1 MNNTFEYDVVLSF
14 AGEDRSYVE
23 KVASFLQSQNTKVFY
38 DEFDQVNL
46 WGKDLYEYLDEIYRK
61 KGRYCIMFISKYYA
75 LKAWSTHERKSAQA
89 RAIESNQEYILPARF
104 DATEIPGILP
114 TVKYIDLNK
123 YTPEQFGGIVLSKLE
138 GASSIKKPSPPHPKT
153 NKITTIFR
161 PTPSFDATL
170 SEIEDTAKES
180 MLTIITN
187 NFGRPIYFPSPLRS
201 GFFQKTSDR
210 ILYQSDLPTGSANF
224 SIQDSLSLQRN
235 GTLETIQIY
244 RWEHNNDNALDFEKV
259 LRQLIHTFIFICR
272 WLNSL
277 SSSVNSTWEEANV
290 TLSATIPRGT
300 VLLDQTRF
308 VETQMGVARFQS
320 DDDTFQGTVKLLRS
334 ACSSPSEMNR
344 EITRL
349 VNFLLNN
356 FEYSSFGKKGFARIT
371 EEAISQASQ
380 ILRSKMFRDN

>member
-1 MNNTFEYDVVLSF
+1 
-14 AGEDRSYVE
+14 
-23 KVASFLQSQNTKVFY
+23 
-38 DEFDQVNL
+38 
-46 WGKDLYEYLDEIYRK
+46 
-61 KGRYCIMFISKYYA
+61 MFISKYYA

-114 TVKYIDLNK
+114 TVNYIDLNK
-123 YTPEQFGGIVLSKLE
+123 YTPEQFGEIVLSKLE
-138 GASSIKKPSPPHPKT
+138 SASSTKKPSPPHPKT

-170 SEIEDTAKES
+170 WEIEETAIQS

-187 NFGRPIYFPSPLRS
+187 NFGRQIYFPFPLRS
-201 GFFQKTSDR
+201 GFFQRTSDR
-210 ILYQSDLPTGSANF
+210 ILYQSDLPTGSVNV

-235 GTLETIQIY
+235 GTFETIQIY
-244 RWEHNNDNALDFEKV
+244 RWEQDNDNVLDFEKV
-259 LRQLIHTFIFICR
+259 LRQLIYTFNFVCR

-277 SSSVNSTWEEANV
+277 SSRVNSTWEEANV

-308 VETQMGVARFQS
+308 VETQMAVARFQS
-320 DDDTFQGTVKLLRS
+320 DDHTSQGKVKLLRS

-349 VNFLLNN
+349 LNFLLNN
-356 FEYSSFGKKGFARIT
+356 FEYLSFGKRKFAMIT
-371 EEAISQASQ
+371 EEAISEASEF
-380 ILRSKMFRDN
+380 LRRQM